1 MPKGLR
7 ANLQTSKENGIL
19 KKFKRIISS
28 MDDWQLLSDMVAK
41 RFEKSQK
48 PFQAILQTVPKSNE
62 QLGYLHSE
70 CLPVY
75 TQMLFDIGEIEKL
88 SEDAAKYYLKVQ
100 IGYGEW
106 IRFRASVVFDPHSF
120 AEATLEQ
127 LGLAIDK
134 ILAECA
140 LRNYHVAP
148 PKEKIA
154 K

>member
-1 MPKGLR
+1 
-7 ANLQTSKENGIL
+7 
-19 KKFKRIISS
+19 
-28 MDDWQLLSDMVAK
+28 MDDWQLLSNMVAK
-41 RFEKSQK
+41 RFEKNQK
-48 PFQAILQTVPKSNE
+48 PFQAILQTAPKTQE

-70 CLPVY
+70 CLRVY

-100 IGYGEW
+100 INYGTW

-120 AEATLEQ
+120 AEATQEQ
-127 LGLAIDK
+127 LGSAIDK

-148 PKEKIA
+148 PKEKIV